1 MKVYTEAQVKAHY
14 HMTDAIEDIEHLFKN
29 MDAVSQTTRVVI
41 PTGEG
46 AKSMLYMPC
55 VHLGKQQGI
64 IKITSITPENPQ
76 HHRPTTQANIII
88 TDLQTGKHIASLDGS
103 YLTRLRTGALSGIAS
118 KYMSRTDSQT
128 LGMIGTGGM
137 AYEQL
142 LGNIAVRPIKKVL
155 LYNRTVDKATAFQAR
170 VSEQHPDVDFEVVT
184 DVSELVKRSDIIN
197 CQTQSL
203 TPVFNADDIQKGTH
217 INGIGSYRPEMKEMD
232 NRLFPHASQIVFDD
246 LEGVKEEAGE
256 FIEADEKGLFSFDQ
270 HDDDLKSLSLNGQIT
285 RHDDSITVFKCVG
298 AAHFDLAVA
307 LGAWDKLNSIEND

>member
-1 MKVYTEAQVKAHY
+1 MKVFTEAQVKAHY
-14 HMTDAIEDIEHLFKN
+14 HMSDAIQDIEHLFEN
-29 MDAVSQTTRVVI
+29 MDGISQTTRVVI
-41 PTGEG
+41 PTGDG

-64 IKITSITPENPQ
+64 IKITSITPDNPQ

-88 TDLQTGKHIASLDGS
+88 TDLETGEHIASLDGS

-118 KYMSRTDSQT
+118 KYMSRTDAQT

-142 LGNIAVRPIKKVL
+142 LGNLEVRPIQKVL
-155 LYNRTVDKATAFQAR
+155 LFNRTTEKAEKFLAQVA
-170 VSEQHPDVDFEVVT
+170 EKHPDIDFEVVS
-184 DVSELVKRSDIIN
+184 DVSDLVKRSDIIN
-197 CQTQSL
+197 CQTQST
-203 TPVFNADDIQKGTH
+203 TPVFDAADVQNGTH

-232 NRLFPHASQIVFDD
+232 NRLFPKASQIVFDD

-256 FIEADEKGLFSFDQ
+256 FIEADEKGLFSFAE
-270 HDDDLKSLSLNGQIT
+270 HDADLKGLSRQGTVQRDN
-285 RHDDSITVFKCVG
+285 DSITIFKCVG

-307 LGAWDKLNSIEND
+307 LGAWEKLKNNE